1 MPKPLTIIESPYA
14 GLLARNIAYAKA
26 AVRHSLHLG
35 EAPFASH
42 LFYAQPG
49 ILDDGIP
56 DERTLGMEAGWEWMT
71 VADKVAVYTD
81 LGISP
86 GMQAGIERAKLLG
99 LPVEMR
105 SISHLFPICINGG

>member
-14 GLLARNIAYAKA
+14 GSLLRNIAYAKA

-56 DERTLGMEAGWEWMT
+56 DERTLGMEAGWQWLASAEQ
-71 VADKVAVYTD
+71 VAVYAD
-81 LGISP
+81 FGLSP
-86 GMQAGIERAKLLG
+86 GMQAGIERALALQ
-99 LPVEMR
+99 LPIHYRFIADE
-105 SISHLFPICINGG
+105 FPILIYP